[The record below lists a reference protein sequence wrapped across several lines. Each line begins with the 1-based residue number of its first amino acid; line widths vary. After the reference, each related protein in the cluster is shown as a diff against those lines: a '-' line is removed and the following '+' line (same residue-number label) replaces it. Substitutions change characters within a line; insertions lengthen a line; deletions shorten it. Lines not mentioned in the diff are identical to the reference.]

1 MVNKIADG
9 TLSYLLMTK
18 STCIRK
24 LFANGFILEMEMY
37 FNQVSLCHVL
47 PTELITFRS
56 KGLENAHSFYATFFN
71 IMNFTSFPNL
81 KFIILIIRSPP
92 STRQHQ

>member
-9 TLSYLLMTK
+9 TLSCTFLMKK
-18 STCIRK
+18 STCICK

-56 KGLENAHSFYATFFN
+56 KFLCKKLEDALNFYATSFC
-71 IMNFTSFPNL
+71 IMNFTSFTNL
-81 KFIILIIRSPP
+81 KFLL
-92 STRQHQ
+92 